1 MVYESDYSPLRPGG
15 EALTR
20 RLLSLGGEM
29 RNRRVLDLGCGTGE
43 TARLLAREFGAVV
56 TGADLSAALIDEC
69 RQKYPGAAFVAA
81 DAHDLPFR
89 DGSYDVLVSECC
101 FSVFRDP
108 KKAFQEANRVLI
120 PGGKLLLSDLWQR
133 G

>member
-81 DAHDLPFR
+81 
-89 DGSYDVLVSECC
+89 V
-101 FSVFRDP
+101 
-108 KKAFQEANRVLI
+108 
-120 PGGKLLLSDLWQR
+120 
-133 G
+133 